1 LKKNWQRGKMK
12 KRNSEEM
19 KIKSLKLVAAFVIVM
34 TASCNEPETIVT
46 NTVHTDG
53 SVTRRVEMRNS
64 ENKFKFS
71 SLQVPV
77 DSTWT
82 ISDSM
87 AVGEKGDTTWFRRA
101 EKLFSSAEELN
112 LSYRNDSSYNRGL
125 FRNTEFRRR
134 FKWFNTEYRF
144 SENIGRTLAHGYP
157 LGRFMNN
164 EQLEW
169 YYSPGPVN
177 EKRILGADSIKYRA
191 LQDSVN
197 SREEFWIMSSLCS
210 EFIAEFAQ
218 LLENSNSDTLV
229 AVKLKENEDSLIA
242 YLKKWEDQKIDET
255 WLADSI
261 LENFAGRGTSK
272 IFSVETDSA
281 INITVDKVLADFK
294 EYSVRINM
302 PGRLVKTNGF
312 SDSSRLVLWPVRSE
326 YFMSEPYEMW
336 AVSRVSNSWAWIV
349 SAVFVLFVITGIV
362 VKTKKEG

>member
-1 LKKNWQRGKMK
+1 MKNR
-12 KRNSEEM
+12 
-19 KIKSLKLVAAFVIVM
+19 SLKLVAAFVIM
-34 TASCNEPETIVT
+34 LAASCNEPETTVT
-46 NTVHTDG
+46 NIVHADG

-87 AVGEKGDTTWFRRA
+87 AVGEKGDTSWFRRA

-112 LSYRNDSSYNRGL
+112 LSYRNDSSYNKGL
-125 FRNTEFRRR
+125 ARSAEFRRR

-144 SENIGRTLAHGYP
+144 SESIGNTLAHGYP

-177 EKRILGADSIKYRA
+177 EKRILGADSIKYMA

-218 LLENSNSDTLV
+218 LLEKSKSDTLV

-242 YLKKWEDQKIDET
+242 FLKKWEDQNIDET
-255 WLADSI
+255 WLADTI
-261 LENFAGRGTSK
+261 LEKFAGKGTSK
-272 IFSVETDSA
+272 SFSAETDSA

-302 PGRLVKTNGF
+302 PGKLVKTNGF
-312 SDSSRLVLWPVRSE
+312 SDNSRVVLWPVRSE
-326 YFMSEPYEMW
+326 FFLAEPYEMW
-336 AVSRVSNSWAWIV
+336 AVSRVAHPWAWIV
-349 SAVFVLFVITGIV
+349 SALFVLFVLKGII
-362 VKTKKEG
+362 VKIKKEG